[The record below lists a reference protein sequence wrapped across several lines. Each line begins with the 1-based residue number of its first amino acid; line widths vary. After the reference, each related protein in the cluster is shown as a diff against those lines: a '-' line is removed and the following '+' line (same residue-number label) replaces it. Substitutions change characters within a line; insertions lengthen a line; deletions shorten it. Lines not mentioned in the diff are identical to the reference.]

1 MHVIRSLCIAFSTYS
16 RIPVPQVAWT
26 DENRKYSMC
35 FFPLIGAVIGLL
47 LWGWLALCDALG
59 FGALLRGAVGALL
72 PSFPPSFAYDRAAK
86 DRVLTLISH
95 TLMRVPVF
103 RLECRADEEAARVCY
118 GEIFGNGLR

>member
-1 MHVIRSLCIAFSTYS
+1 MVQAPHNRIRRLSTL
-16 RIPVPQVAWT
+16 
-26 DENRKYSMC
+26 E
-35 FFPLIGAVIGLL
+35 
-47 LWGWLALCDALG
+47 
-59 FGALLRGAVGALL
+59 AVGALL

-118 GEIFGNGLR
+118 GEIFGNMLR